1 MLYVEKQ
8 LCLLETVCQ
17 SIFLQESN
25 NMEPCLQKA
34 DLRGYSLMHFL
45 QMIFNLKIG
54 KNAIETAAVLKAG
67 LKEKGYTF
75 YIDSPTN
82 QQFVVLENRK
92 MEELKKRCPVQLL
105 GEEG

>member
-1 MLYVEKQ
+1 MRRSCCVYRRQYAEAFPYKSQTAWSLLAKGRLTGVQFDALFTDDLY
-8 LCLLETVCQ
+8 LE
-17 SIFLQESN
+17 
-25 NMEPCLQKA
+25 
-34 DLRGYSLMHFL
+34 
-45 QMIFNLKIG
+45 IG

-92 MEELKKRCPVQLL
+92 MEE
-105 GEEG
+105 